1 MTSALATRP
10 EDNLTVMEREAY
22 DKWRRGTDTTPLSP
36 VVALK
41 MYELFLLG
49 HSCEDIARANENKFP
64 LGMVVNA
71 RIVHDW
77 DRRRSAYLDKMYEDA
92 GNVIRQRQIE
102 SAFFLSDVMAVAH
115 KQFGQKLRTY
125 IQTGDESVLKGID
138 LKVTSL
144 TTYKMAIDA
153 LMKVTGQE
161 KPGKDGAPLVQINT
175 GGAPATVTDKSGNTV
190 TTGED
195 AFTFLKAL
203 ERVDQAEKAAT
214 QPQLVKKNG

>member
-1 MTSALATRP
+1 MTTTLAKRP
-10 EDNLTVMEREAY
+10 EDNLTILEREAY
-22 DKWRRGTDTTPLSP
+22 DKWRRGPDQMPISP

-49 HSCEDIARANENKFP
+49 HSCDDIVRTNDNKFP
-64 LGMVVNA
+64 LGMVLHSRVM
-71 RIVHDW
+71 HDW
-77 DRRRSAYLDKMYEDA
+77 DRRRQAYLDQMYEDA

-115 KQFGQKLRTY
+115 KEFGAKLKAY
-125 IQTGDESVLKGID
+125 LQTGDPEHLKKLD

-144 TTYKMAIDA
+144 TSYKMAIDA

-161 KPGKDGAPLVQINT
+161 KPSKDSAPLVQINT
-175 GGAPATVTDKSGNTV
+175 GGSSATVTDKAGNTV

-195 AFTFLKAL
+195 AFAFLKAL
-203 ERVDQAEKAAT
+203 DKVDQVEKG
-214 QPQLVKKNG
+214 KK